1 MKRLIILMVCTSIS
15 LLANAADYNNATVTG
30 VGVAPGEN
38 RIRFT
43 IDATPNNIWITDNY
57 SGEGL
62 NRLVSLIMVAYTSGS
77 KIAFIRTG
85 DDPSQSN
92 YLKVSN
98 FEVGTITHD

>member
-1 MKRLIILMVCTSIS
+1 MAIS
-15 LLANAADYNNATVTG
+15 FVALSLGWLSANAADYTGAKVTG
-30 VGVAPGEN
+30 VGMAPGEN

-43 IDATPNNIWITDNY
+43 IDATPNKVWITDNY

-62 NRLVSLIMVAYTSGS
+62 NRLVSLIMVAYTSGNT
-77 KIAFIRTG
+77 IAFIQTG
-85 DDPSQSN
+85 DDPAQNS